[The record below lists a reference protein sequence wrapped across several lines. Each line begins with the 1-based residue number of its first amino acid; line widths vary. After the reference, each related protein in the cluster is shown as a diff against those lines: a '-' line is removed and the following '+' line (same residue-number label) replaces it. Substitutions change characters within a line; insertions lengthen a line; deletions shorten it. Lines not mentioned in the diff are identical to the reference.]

1 MRCEHCLT
9 TDKNLKSLRE
19 YVRSLKLQL
28 ARLEQQLSS
37 IRKEKTGETVQFTEF
52 DELLS
57 TQASLQ
63 KKYEECETDLLQ
75 LRKISHADKV
85 QLEDVTKQFED
96 LQSTSQA
103 QLLESR
109 DELEKLRSSVATLS
123 AEKGDLLEIVEKLK
137 SGLGMYKQQLEQSE
151 MKRREV
157 RK

>member
-1 MRCEHCLT
+1 M
-9 TDKNLKSLRE
+9 
-19 YVRSLKLQL
+19 
-28 ARLEQQLSS
+28 
-37 IRKEKTGETVQFTEF
+37 RKEKTGETVQFTEF

-85 QLEDVTKQFED
+85 QLEDVTKQFAE
-96 LQSTSQA
+96 LQATSQT
-103 QLLESR
+103 QLLEAR